1 MLQWT
6 SPPGAGAFPCPS
18 KRGRSTGVSEVHA
31 LAQPG
36 TKSHDFP
43 TLLGIHQHNTFLMM
57 LQVHQGLLIPRRLI
71 YLAPQGLLKGKTAL
85 PKGLGKEH
93 LLSCQCDITL
103 SFLRAVLF
111 KPFRPATPL
120 PSTRQ
125 KTLECQSETQDANC
139 QMKAETGMHCTHYLV
154 FKSKK
159 EKKKK
164 ESEHQVARQQRAQRR
179 CFTRLDTTGNLY

>member
-1 MLQWT
+1 MLQWR
-6 SPPGAGAFPCPS
+6 SPSKAGAFPCPS
-18 KRGRSTGVSEVHA
+18 KRGRSTGVSEIHA
-31 LAQPG
+31 LPQPG

-71 YLAPQGLLKGKTAL
+71 YLAPQGLLKGKAAL

-103 SFLRAVLF
+103 SFLCAVLF

-139 QMKAETGMHCTHYLV
+139 QMKAETGTHCTHYLV

-159 EKKKK
+159 KKKK

-179 CFTRLDTTGNLY
+179 CFTRLDTTGNLC